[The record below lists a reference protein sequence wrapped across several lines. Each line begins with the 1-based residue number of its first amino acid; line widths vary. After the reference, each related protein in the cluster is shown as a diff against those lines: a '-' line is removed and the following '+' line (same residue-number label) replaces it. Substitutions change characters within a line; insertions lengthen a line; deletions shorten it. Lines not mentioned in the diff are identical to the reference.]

1 MPFVSIG
8 QGETTTMSKECGL
21 YRSTL
26 PIPAGSDAIAPPR
39 LVYYHNHSE
48 QGSSMV
54 LLPDV
59 NTDNRWTFKD
69 KGFLVADAA
78 FIEGLEPLKPQ
89 GLYRL
94 REHFHPNDDQVV
106 NTNALVQLG
115 YNGQGDPILFF
126 PTALSG
132 KNGIEF
138 PTSGMK
144 IPPAIFELLEP
155 LDLVGP
161 HIPKQKHLH

>member
-1 MPFVSIG
+1 
-8 QGETTTMSKECGL
+8 
-21 YRSTL
+21 
-26 PIPAGSDAIAPPR
+26 
-39 LVYYHNHSE
+39 
-48 QGSSMV
+48 MV

-59 NTDNRWTFKD
+59 NTANRWSFKD
-69 KGFLVADAA
+69 KGFLVTDAA
-78 FIEGLEPLKPQ
+78 FIESLEPLKAQ

-94 REHFHPNDDQVV
+94 REHFHPNDEQVV

-126 PTALSG
+126 PTPIAG
-132 KNGIEF
+132 KNAMEF
-138 PTSGMK
+138 PASGMK
-144 IPPAIFELLEP
+144 IPQAIYDLLEP